1 MLEGGEHLLGQE
13 DGEEGDCVEGGE
25 RSYVAARRR

>member
-1 MLEGGEHLLGQE
+1 MLEGGEHLLRQE

-25 RSYVAARRR
+25 RNYVAARRR